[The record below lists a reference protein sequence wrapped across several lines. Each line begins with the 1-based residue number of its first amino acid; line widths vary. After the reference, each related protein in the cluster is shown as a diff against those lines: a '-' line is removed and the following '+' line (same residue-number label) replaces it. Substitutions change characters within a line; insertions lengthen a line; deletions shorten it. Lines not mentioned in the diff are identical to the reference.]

1 MEVYKQLDSIPFTN
15 GNVVTIGTFDG
26 CHRGHQDIIK
36 KVTSHANSIDG
47 KSVIITFDP
56 HPRHVLQTKDK
67 LPILMHIDKKLEIFK
82 SLGLDIALIIPFD
95 KNFSKMDASTFLKT
109 IIIDNFDPDSI
120 IVGYDHHFGFNRDGS
135 PDFLKEFGLNN
146 GFEVQIVGPVSDE
159 NIIISST
166 HIRELI
172 RNGYVRRASF
182 ELGWVFGFKAKV
194 VHGSGRGA
202 ELGFPTANFIP
213 EEENQLV
220 PANGVYFIRGRI
232 NGENLYGM
240 CNLGVRPTFNET
252 DFVMEVHFF
261 DLSSNDIYGML
272 IVVEFLERIRDEKR
286 FSNPEE
292 LKKQLMRDKDTC
304 IKLMK
309 KYN

>member
-1 MEVYKQLDSIPFTN
+1 MEVYKQLDSIPFTD

-135 PDFLKEFGLNN
+135 PDFLKDFGLNN

-194 VHGSGRGA
+194 VHGSGRGT

-261 DLSSNDIYGML
+261 DMSSNDIYGML

-292 LKKQLMRDKDTC
+292 LKNQLIRDKDTC
-304 IKLMK
+304 IKLME

>member
-1 MEVYKQLDSIPFTN
+1 MEVYKNLNSIPKSK

-36 KVTSHANSIDG
+36 KVISTANSLES

-56 HPRHVLQTKDK
+56 HPRHVLQATSK
-67 LPILMHIDKKLEIFK
+67 LPILMHIEKKLEIFE
-82 SLGLDIALIIPFD
+82 SLHIDVALIIPF
-95 KNFSKMDASTFLKT
+95 NTEFSKMNASIFLKT
-109 IIIDNFDPDSI
+109 IIIKNFNPHSI
-120 IVGYDHHFGFNRDGS
+120 IVGYDHHFGFKRDGS
-135 PDFLKEFGLNN
+135 PEFLKNFGNKN
-146 GFEVQIVGPVSDE
+146 GFEVQVVEPVSDE

-172 RNGYVRRASF
+172 KNGFVRRASF

-194 VHGSGRGA
+194 VHGSGRGV

-240 CNLGVRPTFNET
+240 CNLGVRPTFDET
-252 DFVMEVHFF
+252 DFVMEAHFF
-261 DLSSNDIYGML
+261 DLSSNNIYGSL

-286 FSNPEE
+286 FSNPKE
-292 LKKQLMRDKDTC
+292 LKNQLMKDKNTC
-304 IKLMK
+304 INLID

>member
-292 LKKQLMRDKDTC
+292 LKKQLIRDKDTC